1 MAAFVATT
9 AVIGSL
15 FVGSASSATP
25 VPEAPVA
32 SSAIGGT
39 VSDADT
45 GVGLAGITVSIVS
58 ESTAEESASR
68 SITSAS
74 DGTYSFAGLETGLYT
89 LEFID
94 HSGGYAPAS
103 RGPLVLEAG
112 LAITEDVGLSATEPR
127 TISIAVPDAS
137 TYSLSGTVTLEGVP
151 VEGVTV
157 YVFDTVFSGSY
168 QGITDENGN
177 YSVTDIEGSSVS
189 VSTDA
194 TDVYLRFYGTAD
206 LTLGGTVYDVTLDR
220 VPTGPGSISGVIV
233 DRATGDPI
241 VGASVSV
248 SGIDEG
254 VFGVSRFTT
263 SDENG
268 AYAFGNLPLASYE
281 IRAYRLDFS
290 DAGITEYSPSSVF
303 VLLSE
308 SRQSRVRDVRLDAVP
323 TGSGVISGCVTETD
337 STPIPDLTLF
347 VAEVQLGPSSPPRYS
362 VITDMAGCYSVGEL
376 PAGTYEVSYLD
387 FASIYTGI
395 EYADSLVT
403 LETDSSTVEK
413 NLVLARYPVG
423 TGILEGSLTDT
434 RTGLPIEGVDVQL
447 TSLADMNRYV
457 STTTDVDGQWS
468 FTDLAEGDY
477 QYVFSDNANRYEIT
491 LEPSPVVSIADGA
504 TVVRVDTLTSVVA
517 GTGSLSGRVRDVAT
531 HAGLAGAEVFLTR
544 ERGGYFV
551 APVISDENGNYSV
564 EELPAGRYWVLATA
578 PGYFSIE
585 TPIEIGA
592 GAETLNLP
600 LRSDSSLAEGDG
612 VIRGVVT
619 DPLGEPIYRS
629 TVNASSLNSD
639 GQYTYRWVLT
649 DADGVF
655 EMSGLPVGE
664 WDVNIGS
671 GSIEVAPVDLSVT
684 LTSLDPVVELDV
696 VLGAAN
702 RITGVIDLSTVPA
715 EGTYGLELVVFD
727 AATGALHGWGFI
739 NMITGTYY
747 TTALADGE
755 YVVMLYTSNAFF
767 DPQEFSISSAYW
779 VASVPAGSP
788 NFDEASVI
796 ALSGGEVV
804 SGVDFS
810 VSQGASISGRVS
822 AATADAVVDLAPGTI
837 VEVVAYRRSGDTWFM
852 VPLLSDIVSSYSDG
866 EYSLVGLSPGDYR
879 LEFYDYYGGE
889 RALATTYNGGG
900 TVFDEAPIITVGE
913 GDRLTGRDVVM
924 SVPRPA
930 GPPSTLVL
938 DDLGDDINGL
948 EGQIGI
954 PSNPTEGD
962 TVTITIDDEFAG
974 EWVSVWANS
983 APTRIGDW
991 ARVTAN
997 GTVAVTLPAG
1007 LVGAHRIAVQ
1017 DAEGMLVGWAPVTI
1031 ARKSTVTDPGSGAG
1045 AGAPRVNA
1053 PTTNQPAVVDAPTS
1067 VLPTTSDNEVDAGDG
1082 TDESPE
1088 ATEPTAT
1095 RDEPGVGADAWI
1107 WIAVVGGLL
1116 VLLVAG
1122 VIVGVRRRTA

>member
-39 VSDADT
+39 VTDADT

-58 ESTAEESASR
+58 EPTAEESASR

-89 LEFID
+89 LEFVD
-94 HSGGYAPAS
+94 HSGVFAPAS

-112 LAITEDVGLSATEPR
+112 LAMTEDVALSATEPR
-127 TISIAVPDAS
+127 TISVAVPDAS
-137 TYSLSGTVTLEGVP
+137 TYSLTGTVTSEGVP
-151 VEGVTV
+151 VQGVIV
-157 YVFDTVFSGSY
+157 RVFDAEFSRSH
-168 QGITDENGN
+168 QGVTDENGN

-194 TDVYLRFYGTAD
+194 TEIYQAHLETVS
-206 LTLGGTVYDVTLDR
+206 LTLGGTVYDFTLNR
-220 VPTGPGSISGVIV
+220 VPTGSGSISGVIL
-233 DRATGDPI
+233 DRATGNPI
-241 VGASVSV
+241 VGASVLL

-254 VFGVSRFTT
+254 AFGVTRSTT

-268 AYAFGNLPLASYE
+268 AYAFGSLPLASFE
-281 IRAYRLDFS
+281 IRADRVDSS
-290 DAGITEYSPSSVF
+290 DTGITEYSPSSVF

-323 TGSGVISGCVTETD
+323 TGSGVIAGCVTETD

-347 VAEVQLGPSSPPRYS
+347 VAEVQLGPSSPRSLS
-362 VITDMAGCYSVGEL
+362 VTTDSTGCYSLGEL
-376 PAGTYEVSYLD
+376 TAGTFEIRYSSV
-387 FASIYTGI
+387 APIYTGI
-395 EYADSLVT
+395 DPAESLVT
-403 LETDSSTVEK
+403 LDTDSSTVEK
-413 NLVLARYPVG
+413 NLVLARYPIG

-434 RTGLPIEGVDVQL
+434 RTGLPIEGVGVRL
-447 TSLADMNRYV
+447 ISLAYQDRTLNA
-457 STTTDVDGQWS
+457 TTDVDGRWS
-468 FTDLAEGDY
+468 FSDLAEGDY
-477 QYVFSDNANRYEIT
+477 VYLLVDESNRFET
-491 LEPSPVVSIADGA
+491 SLEPSPVVSIADGA

-517 GTGSLSGRVRDVAT
+517 GTGSLSGRVRDAET
-531 HAGLAGAEVFLTR
+531 HAGIAGADILLSR
-544 ERGGYFV
+544 ERGGYLV
-551 APVISDENGNYSV
+551 APVVPDENGDYSV

-578 PGYFSIE
+578 PGYFSVE

-600 LRSDSSLAEGDG
+600 LRVDTPLGDGDG

-619 DPLGEPIYRS
+619 NPLGEPIYRAS
-629 TVNASSLNSD
+629 VNASSLNSD
-639 GQYTYRWVLT
+639 GRYTYRYVLT

-655 EMSGLPVGE
+655 EMSGLAVGE
-664 WDVNIGS
+664 WDVTIGGDS
-671 GSIEVAPVDLSVT
+671 FETAPADLTVT
-684 LTSLDPVVELDV
+684 LTALDPVVELDV

-702 RITGVIDLSTVPA
+702 MITGFIDLSTVPTD
-715 EGTYGLELVVFD
+715 GTYGLELLVFD
-727 AATGALHGWGFI
+727 AATGAIRGWGSI
-739 NMITGTYY
+739 NLVTGTYF

-755 YVVMLYTSNAFF
+755 YVVMLRTSNAFL
-767 DPQEFSISSAYW
+767 DPGAFSVSPAFW
-779 VASVPAGSP
+779 VASVPTGSA

-822 AATADAVVDLAPGTI
+822 VATADAVVDLAPGTI
-837 VEVVAYRRSGDTWFM
+837 VEVVAYRRAGDTWM
-852 VPLLSDIVSSYSDG
+852 LVPLLNDIVSSYSDG

-879 LEFYDYYGGE
+879 LEFYDYYGGD

-913 GDRLTGRDVVM
+913 GDQLTGRDVVM

-930 GPPSTLVL
+930 VPPSTLVL
-938 DDLGDDINGL
+938 DDLGDDINGF

-1031 ARKSTVTDPGSGAG
+1031 ARKSTVTDPGAG

-1053 PTTNQPAVVDAPTS
+1053 PTTNQPAVVDAPAS

-1082 TDESPE
+1082 TEESPE

-1095 RDEPGVGADAWI
+1095 RDESGAGADAWI
-1107 WIAVVGGLL
+1107 WIPVAGGLL